1 MMFNNGS
8 GMGWVMWP
16 VMGSGAL
23 AFWLVVIVVIRSLL
37 PERST
42 KDSSAPQTDPL
53 TLLRESLARGEVSV
67 EEYEQRRRILS
78 DAH

>member
-1 MMFNNGS
+1 MMWNN
-8 GMGWVMWP
+8 GMGWGMWL

-23 AFWLVVIVVIRSLL
+23 AFWLVVILVIRSLL
-37 PERST
+37 PDRT
-42 KDSSAPQTDPL
+42 KDNTARRTDPL
-53 TLLRESLARGEVSV
+53 TLLKEALARGEVSV